1 MTAFCSFY
9 TLLILNTQIPAPHK
23 KSQQTLTVNFLPT
36 KHRATP
42 PLTMTKLFSKKISL
56 LLEPFLTCQCYIV
69 KVTIICTVF
78 SWY

>member
-9 TLLILNTQIPAPHK
+9 TLLILNTHFPAPPK
-23 KSQQTLTVNFLPT
+23 KSQQTLTVTSP
-36 KHRATP
+36 RP
-42 PLTMTKLFSKKISL
+42 SIDPLLTTNDETFFKKISL
-56 LLEPFLTCQCYIV
+56 LLEPFLTRPCYIV